1 MLQSLA
7 TFTAGVFTGQSLN
20 ACHAN
25 LPRCSLQEEEG
36 CRLFLHVHGARV
48 PTSEPGIWSQRPQ
61 LVVRLADCEK
71 HTEPAVFAPKAG
83 EAHCNWHFGDTLTF
97 VLRARDLMGAGLH
110 VHLQGKRDFR
120 FGLFQVDLSQSSDLG
135 DGLLDLRQ
143 LLHRCQ
149 ASNDAR
155 WESPIVEIPLLH
167 FRAATAQEAAPSV
180 FVQVS
185 LNGDPNALLKQVE
198 MAEKPVVERMVYP
211 CVQCVTSEEA
221 SGTEPESE
229 EPPEA
234 DYRTCEVPSLRAQT
248 QDIAFPAQSLAPG
261 YQCGYR
267 GPWELHTIPGGTSLP
282 LTRLP
287 QPRPSQAFAPPAHN
301 SHRWKI
307 A

>member
-198 MAEKPVVERMVYP
+198 MAEKPVVERM
-211 CVQCVTSEEA
+211 EA

-234 DYRTCEVPSLRAQT
+234 DYRTCDLF
-248 QDIAFPAQSLAPG
+248 QDG
-261 YQCGYR
+261 
-267 GPWELHTIPGGTSLP
+267 
-282 LTRLP
+282 RL
-287 QPRPSQAFAPPAHN
+287 S
-301 SHRWKI
+301 
-307 A
+307 